1 MTDTVRDFFADVKEA
16 PVDRD
21 TVSSFFNEVEEKE
34 EKTYEPL
41 PTIEDRSLKVDDIVE
56 TQSYVDAIRDYM
68 VDRKGKQFLSMDKEK
83 LVDKF
88 VTHMRYF
95 NTNEAFTLDEAR
107 YVSKAD
113 QDTKAMAGKAY
124 KVYDMLG
131 NVFVNDGFGGAVG
144 GVADYLGAIAS
155 SPSTYLGLGVGKA
168 ISAIGGKVGAQ
179 AIKTAA
185 KEASQQAIKKGMK
198 EGAKFSALKKLSREA
213 TDDYIKQVVR
223 GRSLKNVG
231 ITGALD
237 GTVAGIQDY
246 GLQNAILLETGAIDS
261 YSVAQTGLSVL
272 GSGIG
277 TGLSIYGVPK
287 ITGAEKRGITVKEK
301 GKEKE
306 VIALSDS
313 VAGKIKAANEVKK
326 QKIKD
331 EAKFKKDQ
339 EKFLQSLRKT
349 AEGMKDVPLKKVL
362 RPYDYTGF
370 SKLAKGAIEDD
381 PKLEVTDDLPSEVL
395 NFIFGKAEDSPT
407 GNIVNLVESQGPVF
421 RANMNPAQKYALS
434 FQYLDKET
442 LTEISELTKNKFG
455 IYLGEVLDAHRFATN
470 LGKKVA
476 ASVSEG
482 AKKIRTTQ
490 LDRLKT
496 DDALNKATLDYLNKS
511 SLARR
516 TRTDTPESLVARSS
530 GYLQNIWKRMLVSA
544 PQTTAANVFGFGQ
557 YYIANTAVELLQA
570 ASYGLTG
577 DSGKFKALMSLQ
589 HKKLQNLLDP
599 YSTLDNYNELLKT
612 DSMLGNL
619 LRETIA
625 GGIERTAKR
634 FDLNE
639 QSIGIK
645 LIEGTVNTAQN
656 ISMVNLQDTLTKS
669 QMFMGSIDKN
679 LRLLKGKTF
688 DDVLEEGNLIDVDDE
703 VLERAMSET
712 LKSVFAEDYTR
723 DGTFLSKMAS
733 IVEYASNT
741 PGIGFV
747 LPFGRFMNNVVATSY
762 RYSPLAFLQAASAI
776 AKSPAGRKKIDFTEA
791 FSRGIVSFSA
801 LAYAMTLQDDLE
813 KRGYQWYELE
823 TGTGEVTN
831 ITNTFPL
838 SLLMITGRL
847 ANKWDRGDYIDKD
860 FISEFGKQI
869 AIGQAATDL
878 QFGNDI
884 TRIIGLTVNINGD
897 FKSPI
902 GSIGESL
909 GHVFGNIVG
918 GVSRPL
924 DVVNKLFGY
933 GVEGL
938 TSYDITPMIDRRQA
952 KGFGEKFTLNATKYV
967 DNIIEGVQSVLQ
979 GETVLLGDELRVAA
993 REGTIEDASPYR
1005 TATGTRIQ
1013 QPRTFANIVFG
1024 MVNKPEWKTGMYTG
1038 VPEFDRLANKM
1049 IAPLIELEAEELL
1062 KQESF
1067 VKGSADV
1074 KKQKVNDM
1082 LNEVKKNVRKYLA
1095 LVPEEEGGIEYRK
1108 SKLLTKPK
1116 IKMKRARELAGIQ
1129 DKDVRDLSEDEISK
1143 LETAL
1148 DLIGVSE

>member
-1 MTDTVRDFFADVKEA
+1 
-16 PVDRD
+16 
-21 TVSSFFNEVEEKE
+21 
-34 EKTYEPL
+34 
-41 PTIEDRSLKVDDIVE
+41 
-56 TQSYVDAIRDYM
+56 
-68 VDRKGKQFLSMDKEK
+68 
-83 LVDKF
+83 
-88 VTHMRYF
+88 
-95 NTNEAFTLDEAR
+95 
-107 YVSKAD
+107 
-113 QDTKAMAGKAY
+113 
-124 KVYDMLG
+124 
-131 NVFVNDGFGGAVG
+131 
-144 GVADYLGAIAS
+144 
-155 SPSTYLGLGVGKA
+155 
-168 ISAIGGKVGAQ
+168 
-179 AIKTAA
+179 
-185 KEASQQAIKKGMK
+185 
-198 EGAKFSALKKLSREA
+198 
-213 TDDYIKQVVR
+213 
-223 GRSLKNVG
+223 
-231 ITGALD
+231 
-237 GTVAGIQDY
+237 
-246 GLQNAILLETGAIDS
+246 
-261 YSVAQTGLSVL
+261 
-272 GSGIG
+272 
-277 TGLSIYGVPK
+277 
-287 ITGAEKRGITVKEK
+287 
-301 GKEKE
+301 
-306 VIALSDS
+306 
-313 VAGKIKAANEVKK
+313 
-326 QKIKD
+326 
-331 EAKFKKDQ
+331 
-339 EKFLQSLRKT
+339 
-349 AEGMKDVPLKKVL
+349 MKDKPLEKIL

-370 SKLAKGAIEDD
+370 SKLAKGAIEGD

-496 DDALNKATLDYLNKS
+496 DEALTKSILDFLENKS
-511 SLARR
+511 TLSQRI
-516 TRTDTPESLVARSS
+516 DTSEDPKGIASRGL
-530 GYLQNIWKRMLVSA
+530 GYLQNVWKRTLVSA

-557 YYIANTAVELLQA
+557 YYIANTAVELIQA
-570 ASYGLTG
+570 AGYGLTG
-577 DSGKFKALMSLQ
+577 DGGKFKALMTLQ

-599 YSTLDNYNELLKT
+599 YSTLDNYNEMLKT
-612 DSMLGNL
+612 DDRLGSL

-625 GGIERTAKR
+625 GGIERTAKK
-634 FDLNE
+634 FNLPE
-639 QSIGIK
+639 ESK
-645 LIEGTVNTAQN
+645 SLKFVEGTVNAAQN

-688 DDVLEEGNLIDVDDE
+688 DDVLAEGNLIDVDDE
-703 VLERAMSET
+703 VMQKAMSET
-712 LKSVFAEDYTR
+712 LKSVFAENYTK
-723 DGTFLSKMAS
+723 DPTFGGLAK
-733 IVEYASNT
+733 IVENASNT

-747 LPFGRFMNNVVATSY
+747 LPFGRFMNNVVATAF
-762 RYSPLAFLQAASAI
+762 RYSPVAFLQAASAI
-776 AKSPAGRKKIDFTEA
+776 AKSPAGRKKIDFMEA
-791 FSRGIVSFSA
+791 FARGLVGFEAIR
-801 LAYAMTLQDDLE
+801 YAMSFQEDSE

-847 ANKWDRGDYIDKD
+847 VNKSTRGDYIDKD

-884 TRIIGLTVNINGD
+884 TRIIGLTVNLNGD
-897 FKSPI
+897 FKSPLA
-902 GSIGESL
+902 SISDTIA
-909 GHVFGNIVG
+909 HTSGNIVSG
-918 GVSRPL
+918 LLRPA
-924 DVVNKLFGY
+924 DFANKLFGY
-933 GVEGL
+933 AFEGL
-938 TSYDITPMIDRRQA
+938 TPYDVTPMIDRRQA

-967 DNIIEGVQSVLQ
+967 DNIIEGVQSVIQ